1 MSAPTTGR
9 DGTGPA
15 TVDAALSSPGRPL
28 SSAVVVLST
37 VVAVVSLGVGALLA
51 VAGAAGYAAGAWVS
65 PDPLSPGLI
74 GAAMVGVAPGLLTL
88 GRAGTW
94 EEVRGLYL
102 PLVVVMVGL
111 SAVTLLNAGSLRVA
125 VGGPLFLV
133 LFSLGWV
140 PVVGLLALASV
151 GCLAAQYRRPA
162 GEPSRTG
169 PVPVPLPAWSR
180 PLLAVLGSGWLG
192 IGAGLLF
199 LPGFWGAFVPWT
211 VNRADAQGLGVW
223 ALSLGV
229 GVLAS
234 LAEDDLGR
242 SRPALRAVPAV
253 AVACGILLAVR
264 APDVAWGS
272 GGAVSLLALLGG
284 LLVTGATGQLL
295 LARAGRDGAG
305 RAAPGKPRGAAGPGA

>member
-1 MSAPTTGR
+1 MSG
-9 DGTGPA
+9 
-15 TVDAALSSPGRPL
+15 PGRRPGREL
-28 SSAVVVLST
+28 SAAVVVMGT
-37 VVAVVSLGVGALLA
+37 VVGIVGLGVGGLLA
-51 VAGAAGYAAGAWVS
+51 VAALTGHGVGAWAS
-65 PDPLSPGLI
+65 PEALSPGLV
-74 GAAMVGVAPGLLTL
+74 GAAMVGVAPALLTL
-88 GRAGTW
+88 GRADDW
-94 EEVRGLYL
+94 EEARSLYL
-102 PLVVVMVGL
+102 PLVVVMTGL
-111 SAVTLLNAGSLRVA
+111 LAVTLLNLGALRVA
-125 VGGPLFLV
+125 TGGPLFLV

-140 PVVGLLALASV
+140 PVVALLALASA

-162 GEPSRTG
+162 GTAPTGRTG
-169 PVPVPLPAWSR
+169 TAVPMPAWSR

-199 LPGFWGAFVPWT
+199 LPGFWSAFVPWT

-234 LAEDDLGR
+234 LAEDDLTR

-253 AVACGILLAVR
+253 AVACGTVLAAR
-264 APDVAWGS
+264 AADVDWAS

-295 LARAGRDGAG
+295 LR
-305 RAAPGKPRGAAGPGA
+305 RAAAAGNPVERPHPAA